1 MNFLTLA
8 TNYDGTLAHDGRVS
22 PNTVSAL
29 EKLRDSGR
37 KLVLVSGRVL
47 DDLLTVFP
55 NHDLFDR
62 VVAENGAVLYCTHSC
77 ESRVVAEPVPD
88 GLVEALRA
96 RAVISVL
103 ERRSS
108 VHGIITNALFS
119 RPCAISASIARS
131 SLTREL

>member
-8 TNYDGTLAHDGRVS
+8 TDYDGTLAHDGRVS
-22 PNTVSAL
+22 PDTVSAL

-47 DDLLTVFP
+47 DYLLTVFP

-77 ESRVVAEPVPD
+77 ESRVVADPCRT
-88 GLVEALRA
+88 AWLRLSA
-96 RAVISVL
+96 RGTSLISVL

-108 VHGIITNALFS
+108 VHGILTNAMFS
-119 RPCAISASIARS
+119 RP
-131 SLTREL
+131 